1 MNLVVSIPPV
11 QPMLAETRSELP
23 PARAPP
29 GGLAFEQKSDGYRAV
44 LLAQPGGRVHLR
56 SGNGTDLQPRV
67 PGDRRCRPGPAR
79 AAGPGRRTRRRRGG
93 PPGLR
98 LVPAAGPPSQRRR
111 TTGRQGNTRAL
122 DSVRRPRHRGRPAL
136 LAVHDA
142 VDDGIAYRAELS
154 VRVDDPVLSD
164 DPILQH
170 ALQLPD
176 SWWND
181 LAGTLEKVA
190 AVDTGRVAV
199 RQ

>member
-1 MNLVVSIPPV
+1 
-11 QPMLAETRSELP
+11 
-23 PARAPP
+23 
-29 GGLAFEQKSDGYRAV
+29 
-44 LLAQPGGRVHLR
+44 
-56 SGNGTDLQPRV
+56 
-67 PGDRRCRPGPAR
+67 
-79 AAGPGRRTRRRRGG
+79 
-93 PPGLR
+93 
-98 LVPAAGPPSQRRR
+98 
-111 TTGRQGNTRAL
+111 
-122 DSVRRPRHRGRPAL
+122 
-136 LAVHDA
+136 
-142 VDDGIAYRAELS
+142 